1 MEQVSPNIQALDILE
16 EEKPVKEKPG
26 PCDQLCSKCISFT
39 IPNILKSVTCTSSN
53 SNDSV
58 NDSFTLSSDNIA
70 HIESCTVEQ
79 SDNKTWHELRKGRLT
94 ASNFYRVCKAVDANN
109 CPLSLSKTILGDY
122 GEINAPSLVWGKKK
136 EKAALQLF
144 MRVCRQS
151 HVKPFLS
158 KKGLRI
164 HHSMNFIG
172 CSVDGLFTCK
182 CHGSTIIEVKCPFS
196 SRDEDP
202 KHVCL
207 KKGCVF
213 NENGEIVVTENCEY
227 YHQMQGQM
235 GIYGINQSN
244 LVLYT
249 KKGICVARADFDH
262 DFFQRMLNKLD
273 TFFKLHVMKSFK

>member
-1 MEQVSPNIQALDILE
+1 MSQSQIGTIHGLNIQDNHDCPVPIKQLKILKARYAGIQDFPQLHAHYFDPRSVDQRQNHSEKEISEIAISLREVSPNIQALDILE

-136 EKAALQLF
+136 EMAALHE
-144 MRVCRQS
+144 S
-151 HVKPFLS
+151 LS
-158 KKGLRI
+158 SISCKTFFVKKG
-164 HHSMNFIG
+164 
-172 CSVDGLFTCK
+172 FTN
-182 CHGSTIIEVKCPFS
+182 TP
-196 SRDEDP
+196 
-202 KHVCL
+202 
-207 KKGCVF
+207 
-213 NENGEIVVTENCEY
+213 
-227 YHQMQGQM
+227 
-235 GIYGINQSN
+235 
-244 LVLYT
+244 
-249 KKGICVARADFDH
+249 
-262 DFFQRMLNKLD
+262 
-273 TFFKLHVMKSFK
+273 

>member
-1 MEQVSPNIQALDILE
+1 M
-16 EEKPVKEKPG
+16 
-26 PCDQLCSKCISFT
+26 
-39 IPNILKSVTCTSSN
+39 
-53 SNDSV
+53 
-58 NDSFTLSSDNIA
+58 
-70 HIESCTVEQ
+70 
-79 SDNKTWHELRKGRLT
+79 T

-122 GEINAPSLVWGKKK
+122 GEMNAPPLVWGKKK
-136 EKAALQLF
+136 ENAALQLF

-196 SRDEDP
+196 CRDEGP

-207 KKGCVF
+207 KKVVF
-213 NENGEIVVTENCEY
+213 SMRMEKLLLLKTVNTI
-227 YHQMQGQM
+227 
-235 GIYGINQSN
+235 
-244 LVLYT
+244 T
-249 KKGICVARADFDH
+249 KCKGRWVY
-262 DFFQRMLNKLD
+262 M
-273 TFFKLHVMKSFK
+273 V